1 MAGARNAAAGVAIGA
16 GVDSAA
22 VAFAP
27 VATRPRPRGSV
38 PPVPPD
44 ASPESAAATSA
55 SPPKCARGG

>member
-27 VATRPRPRGSV
+27 RPRPRGSV